1 MWDYVV
7 IFAVSLLVTFVFT
20 KYWAS
25 TMLRRGI
32 VGVDVHKPSQP
43 KIPEMCG
50 AAIVVGV
57 VTSAAAAA
65 VIHQEIFREIAS
77 FVSVILLAA
86 LVGAYDDLKG
96 LNPRLKPVLLAG
108 CAIPL
113 LIFRTYDPHP
123 VVPVIGSAP
132 VSLRLFLVYPVLV
145 FFATAVPANAVNMM
159 DVLNGSMSGTCSIS
173 VLSLCISSIILASS
187 LGLVLSLC
195 MLGALFAFFY
205 YNRYPARVF
214 AGDIGDL
221 SVGAGIG
228 AMAVIG
234 RLEVVTIVALMPQIM
249 NAFYNLFS
257 VGRIFAHEEL
267 KERPTKL
274 MSDGRLAATGA
285 RNAAV
290 TLTRIILARG
300 PLKEKEIVTVFLAL
314 SAFSAFLS
322 VVTSLILMR

>member
-1 MWDYVV
+1 MWDYLV
-7 IFAVSLLVTFVFT
+7 IFAVSSLVTLVFT
-20 KYWAS
+20 RYWAS
-25 TMLRRGI
+25 AMLRHGI
-32 VGVDVHKPSQP
+32 VGVDVHKPGKP

-50 AAIVVGV
+50 AGIIVGVATSAIVA
-57 VTSAAAAA
+57 TA
-65 VIHQEIFREIAS
+65 IHQEFFREIAS
-77 FVSVILLAA
+77 FLSVILLAA
-86 LVGAYDDLKG
+86 LVGAYDDLRG
-96 LNPRLKPVLLAG
+96 LNPRLKPLLLAG

-113 LIFRTYDPHP
+113 LVFRTYDPRP

-132 VSLRLFLVYPVLV
+132 VSLRLSLVYPVLV
-145 FFATAVPANAVNMM
+145 FFATTIPANAVNMM

-173 VLSLCISSIILASS
+173 LLSLCISSIILASD
-187 LGLVLSLC
+187 LGLLLSLC
-195 MLGALFAFFY
+195 MLGALLAFFY

-221 SVGAGIG
+221 SIGAGIG
-228 AMAVIG
+228 ATAVIG

-267 KERPTKL
+267 KERPTRL
-274 MSDGRLAATGA
+274 LSDGRLAATDS

-322 VVTSLILMR
+322 VVTSMVLMR